1 MSIYSQLPDSLSFSP
16 FSPLGATIFNTKT
29 SVAFLVVLAAVLV
42 AGNLLVSEIGDR
54 AAVGT
59 GQAASAELVPRND
72 PAALVLDFH
81 GRLQKHR
88 IERAAAVLA
97 REQARIEARRERL
110 RELRPFMELPAGVSK
125 ATLESIAS
133 CESGGDPSIVSSS
146 GLYHGKYQFSPAT
159 WAAVGG
165 SGLPSEAP
173 EVEQD
178 YRAALLYVQ
187 SGPGQWPVCGS

>member
-1 MSIYSQLPDSLSFSP
+1 M
-16 FSPLGATIFNTKT
+16 KT
-29 SVAFLVVLAAVLV
+29 SAVLLAVLAAVLV
-42 AGNLLVSEIGDR
+42 AGNFLVSDIGDR

-59 GQAASAELVPRND
+59 GQAASFEADGAGD
-72 PAALVLDFH
+72 PAALVFDF
-81 GRLQKHR
+81 GARLEQHR
-88 IERAAAVLA
+88 LERAAAVLA
-97 REQARIEARRERL
+97 RQQARIEARRERL
-110 RELRPFMELPAGVSK
+110 RELRPFLDLPAGVSRS
-125 ATLESIAS
+125 TLESIAS
-133 CESGGDPSIVSSS
+133 CESGGDPTIVSSN
-146 GLYHGKYQFSPAT
+146 GLYHGKYQFSTAT

>member
-1 MSIYSQLPDSLSFSP
+1 M
-16 FSPLGATIFNTKT
+16 
-29 SVAFLVVLAAVLV
+29 LAAILV
-42 AGNLLVSEIGDR
+42 TGNLLVSEIGDR

-59 GQAASAELVPRND
+59 GQAASLRVPLD
-72 PAALVLDFH
+72 HDATALVFDFRSRVEQH
-81 GRLQKHR
+81 RLAVAAEVLEREKAR
-88 IERAAAVLA
+88 IER
-97 REQARIEARRERL
+97 RRERL
-110 RELRPFMELPAGVSK
+110 RKLRPFLKLPAGVSR

-133 CESGGDPSIVSSS
+133 CESGGDPTIVSSS
-146 GLYHGKYQFSPAT
+146 GLYHGKYQFSPTT

>member
-1 MSIYSQLPDSLSFSP
+1 M
-16 FSPLGATIFNTKT
+16 FNLKT
-29 SVAFLVVLAAVLV
+29 FAALLAVLAAVLV
-42 AGNLLVSEIGDR
+42 AGNLLASEIGDR

-59 GQAASAELVPRND
+59 GEAASAETGPADD
-72 PAALVLDFH
+72 PAALVFDFRARLEQHRLD
-81 GRLQKHR
+81 
-88 IERAAAVLA
+88 RAAAVLA
-97 REQARIEARRERL
+97 REKARIEARRERM
-110 RELRPFMELPAGVSK
+110 RELRPFLDLPEGVSR

-133 CESGGDPSIVSSS
+133 CESGGDPTIVSSN
-146 GLYHGKYQFSPAT
+146 GLYHGKYQFSPET

-178 YRAALLYVQ
+178 YRAALLYVK

>member
-1 MSIYSQLPDSLSFSP
+1 M
-16 FSPLGATIFNTKT
+16 
-29 SVAFLVVLAAVLV
+29 V
-42 AGNLLVSEIGDR
+42 AGNLLVSEIGER

-59 GQAASAELVPRND
+59 GQAASAETVLKGDATDLVF
-72 PAALVLDFH
+72 DFH
-81 GRLQKHR
+81 GRLHQHR
-88 IERAAAVLA
+88 VERAAAVLA

-110 RELRPFMELPAGVSK
+110 RELRPFMDLPAGVSR
-125 ATLESIAS
+125 ATLDSIAS
-133 CESGGDPSIVSSS
+133 CESGGDPTIVSSS

-165 SGLPSEAP
+165 SGLPSQAP

>member
-1 MSIYSQLPDSLSFSP
+1 MLTVIRFAFFQIIF
-16 FSPLGATIFNTKT
+16 PLGATILNSKT
-29 SVAFLVVLAAVLV
+29 SLPLLVVIAVVLV
-42 AGNLLVSEIGDR
+42 AGGMLFSEIEDR
-54 AAVGT
+54 AAAGT
-59 GQAASAELVPRND
+59 GQAVSAKVERQSDSV
-72 PAALVLDFH
+72 ALVFDFQE
-81 GRLQKHR
+81 RLQQHR
-88 IERAAAVLA
+88 IERAADVLA
-97 REQARIEARRERL
+97 REQARLEARRERL
-110 RELRPFMELPAGVSK
+110 RELRPFMELPAGVST
-125 ATLESIAS
+125 ATLESIAA
-133 CESGGDPSIVSSS
+133 CESGGDPTIVSSS

>member
-1 MSIYSQLPDSLSFSP
+1 MKKFAALL
-16 FSPLGATIFNTKT
+16 A
-29 SVAFLVVLAAVLV
+29 VLAAVLV
-42 AGNLLVSEIGDR
+42 AGNFLVSEIGDR

-59 GQAASAELVPRND
+59 GQAASFTVDNADD
-72 PAALVLDFH
+72 PAALVFDFRA
-81 GRLQKHR
+81 RLEQHR
-88 IERAAAVLA
+88 VDRAAAALA
-97 REQARIEARRERL
+97 RQQARIEARRERM
-110 RELRPFMELPAGVSK
+110 RELRPFLELPAGVSRS
-125 ATLESIAS
+125 TLESIAS
-133 CESGGDPSIVSSS
+133 CESGGDPTIVSSN

-165 SGLPSEAP
+165 SGLPSQAP

>member
-1 MSIYSQLPDSLSFSP
+1 MSICSQFPNSPSFPSFSP
-16 FSPLGATIFNTKT
+16 LEATILNSKT
-29 SVAFLVVLAAVLV
+29 SAALLLALAAVLV
-42 AGNLLVSEIGDR
+42 AGNLFVSEIGDR

-59 GQAASAELVPRND
+59 GQAASVRVEPKAGPG
-72 PAALVLDFH
+72 ALVFDFR
-81 GRLQKHR
+81 GRLEQHR
-88 IERAAAVLA
+88 VERAAAVLA
-97 REQARIEARRERL
+97 REKARIEARRERL
-110 RELRPFMELPAGVSK
+110 RELRPFLKLPAGVSR
-125 ATLESIAS
+125 ASLESIAA
-133 CESGGDPSIVSSS
+133 CESGGDPAIVSSN

-159 WAAVGG
+159 WSAVGG

>member
-1 MSIYSQLPDSLSFSP
+1 M
-16 FSPLGATIFNTKT
+16 
-29 SVAFLVVLAAVLV
+29 LASVLV

-59 GQAASAELVPRND
+59 SAAASLELDRGD
-72 PAALVLDFH
+72 GSALVFDF
-81 GRLQKHR
+81 RARVEQHR
-88 IERAAAVLA
+88 VERAAAALE

-110 RELRPFMELPAGVSK
+110 RELQPFMQLPAGVSR

-133 CESGGDPSIVSSS
+133 CESGGDPTIVSSN
-146 GLYHGKYQFSPAT
+146 GLYHGKYQFSPST

-165 SGLPSEAP
+165 SGLPSQAP

-178 YRAALLYVQ
+178 YRAALLYVR